1 MGIENFC
8 AHYIKT
14 QLGYELPN
22 CVSSLANKCDYI
34 TLSDFDNVSEWIY
47 NKEKMSHPK
56 GTIIAT
62 IYAGCLS
69 HSLWGLSPIYDR
81 MSYVSTSPIVSDEN
95 LEFFIDSSPKLIIMS
110 LLHELAPENFKDISY
125 ETIINRYEMFF
136 KKYSDKKIL
145 WIIPHELTFFDNVRT
160 PEREMSIRIFDYFKE
175 LNVEK
180 LTVIHTGDFGHLNR
194 NIQHTLSAEI
204 SQWVIDNS

>member
-1 MGIENFC
+1 MLFR
-8 AHYIKT
+8 
-14 QLGYELPN
+14 
-22 CVSSLANKCDYI
+22 S
-34 TLSDFDNVSEWIY
+34 
-47 NKEKMSHPK
+47 
-56 GTIIAT
+56 
-62 IYAGCLS
+62 
-69 HSLWGLSPIYDR
+69 
-81 MSYVSTSPIVSDEN
+81 
-95 LEFFIDSSPKLIIMS
+95 
-110 LLHELAPENFKDISY
+110 
-125 ETIINRYEMFF
+125 MFF